1 MDSIRVVLSIVVA
14 DNLKLSQLNIATAF
28 LNDTLQ
34 EEIFM
39 QPLVEKVVEIN
50 VLSTLIN
57 VWKER

>member
-14 DNLKLSQLNIATAF
+14 DNLKLRQFNIATAF